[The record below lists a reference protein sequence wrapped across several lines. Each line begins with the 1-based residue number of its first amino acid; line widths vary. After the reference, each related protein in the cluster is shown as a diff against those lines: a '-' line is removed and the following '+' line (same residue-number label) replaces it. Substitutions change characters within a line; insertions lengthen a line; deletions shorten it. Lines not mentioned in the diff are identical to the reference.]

1 VGGAAQTKAMKKV
14 AGTLR
19 LDMAQFRE
27 LEAFAAF
34 GSDLDAAT
42 QKQLIRGERLV
53 QVLKQPQYR
62 PLSHEKQV
70 VILYAAT
77 RGYLDQFPSAV
88 VAKYE
93 AGLYPFIEERY
104 PQVFAKLEEVQDIN
118 EEIDGLLQASLEA
131 YGEEFKDT
139 IK

>member
-1 VGGAAQTKAMKKV
+1 MKKV

-42 QKQLIRGERLV
+42 QRQLTRGERLV
-53 QVLKQPQYR
+53 QVLKQPQYQ

-70 VILYAAT
+70 TILYAAT
-77 RGYLDQFPSAV
+77 RGYLDQFASDV

-93 AGLYPFIEERY
+93 AGLYPFVEERY
-104 PQVFAKLEEVQDIN
+104 PQIFSKLEEAQDITD
-118 EEIDGLLQASLEA
+118 EIEGLLKTALEA

-139 IK
+139 IQ